1 MELTKQINPR
11 QEVIPRVYAYVIP
24 DYPKRAGWV
33 KIGYTERDVDKR
45 IHEQSGTIGVDT
57 KTLWHYIARF
67 NEGGY
72 FTDRDFHS
80 YLVKNGIEREKAKEW
95 FHFGAGNEKNSER
108 LFMDFTFQKYE
119 DIQKSM
125 QLNYALRSEQ
135 EEAVQ
140 RAYAYA
146 QENPNGEFLWNAKPR
161 FGKTLS
167 TYELMRRM
175 DAVNVLVVTNRPSIA
190 NSWFDDFEK
199 FIAWQT
205 DYVFVSESDS
215 LRGRKP
221 LTRDEFLVLSNQK
234 SDIRQVNFVSL
245 QDLKGSIYHGGGYDK
260 LEYISGITWDLLVID
275 EAHEGVD
282 TFKTDFAFDSI
293 TRKFT
298 LHLSGTPFKAIAKGK
313 FSEQQIYNWS
323 YEDEQEAKENWN
335 EEGDNPYE
343 VLPRLNM
350 FTYQMSN
357 MIRDEINRGAEIDGE
372 EMDYAFDLNEFFA
385 TNASGTFI
393 HEEDVIKWLDALT
406 HNEKYPFSSEALR
419 NELKHTFWLLNR
431 VASAKALEKLLRDHS
446 VFGKYKVIIAAGDGK
461 AEDDM
466 AVNER
471 SFSRVKAAIAKY
483 ERTITLSV
491 GQLTTGVTIPEWTA
505 VLMLSNMQSAALYM
519 QAAFR
524 SQNPHLWVE
533 NVEGQDIAYRK
544 QNAYV
549 FDFAPERTLIIF
561 DEFANSL
568 NPGTSG
574 GGGTTSDREENIRRL
589 LNFFPII
596 GEDINGVMREL
607 DYKDVL
613 TIPKKV
619 KATEV
624 VRRGFMSNL
633 LFANI
638 SGIFSAPQVVLDTLN
653 GLTPEAQGKQRKTK
667 ETVDTGGVAVDED
680 GDVKVDQGLVIS
692 TSEAMLGKKI
702 FEKEDV
708 KLPDK
713 LDDIP
718 SNDLIRQAT
727 KAIIEASSLDDK
739 LGTAKASLGA
749 TANDISKAK
758 RMMEERVQR
767 DVERKVTET
776 NIQKHRI
783 EKEYQENV
791 KKAAS
796 QEQKQQL
803 DQAYQ
808 ESVDSIF
815 ETMRNNLFDDTHE
828 IIEQA
833 NQEFVAEQTKKEER
847 KKKASI
853 EDDVRGRLRGFART
867 IPSFIMAYGDENLT
881 LKNFDTHVPAQVF
894 KDVTGITIDQFTFL
908 RDGGEYEE
916 EGEVKHYKGHLFDEV
931 VFDESIQEF
940 LRKKSELA
948 DYFEDHEEDIFDYI
962 PPQETN
968 QIYTPKHVVKR
979 MVDALEKEN
988 PGIYDDASKTF
999 IDLYMK
1005 SGLYITEIVKK
1016 LYNSEVLKEEFP
1028 DDELRITYILENQVY
1043 GFAPSEIIYNI
1054 ATNFIFGELN
1064 SDISRRNFVQIDTI
1078 PYATAGTM
1086 QALIDDT
1093 FGGKFETDTE
1103 VGSERSSVQM
1113 PE

>member
-1 MELTKQINPR
+1 MELKKQIQPR

-33 KIGYTERDVDKR
+33 KIGYTERDVDRR

-72 FTDRDFHS
+72 FTDRDFHG

-95 FHFGAGNEKNSER
+95 FNFGVGNEKNSQR

-119 DIQKSM
+119 DLQKSLQM
-125 QLNYALRSEQ
+125 NYSLRAEQ

-140 RAYAYA
+140 KAFAFA

-167 TYELMRRM
+167 SYELMRRM
-175 DAVNVLVVTNRPSIA
+175 DAVNVLVVTNRPAIA

-199 FIAWQT
+199 FIAWQS

-215 LRGRKP
+215 LKDRKP
-221 LTRDEFLVLSNQK
+221 LTRNEFVALSAQK
-234 SDIRQVNFVSL
+234 EDIRQVNFVSL
-245 QDLKGSIYHGGGYDK
+245 QDLKGSIYHGGVHDK
-260 LEYISGITWDLLVID
+260 LEYISAITWDLLIID

-282 TFKTDFAFDSI
+282 TFKTDFAFDAI
-293 TRKFT
+293 KRKFT

-313 FSEQQIYNWS
+313 FSEKQIFNWS

-357 MIRDEINRGAEIDGE
+357 MIREEINRGAEIDGE

-385 TNASGTFI
+385 TDSSGKFI
-393 HEEDVIKWLDALT
+393 HEEDVIKWLDTLT
-406 HNEKYPFSSEALR
+406 HNEKYPFSSEELR
-419 NELKHTFWLLNR
+419 NELKHSFWLLNR
-431 VASAKALEKLLRDHS
+431 VASAKAMAKLLNDHPI
-446 VFGKYKVIIAAGDGK
+446 FCEYEVIVAAGDGK
-461 AEDDM
+461 TENDM
-466 AVNER
+466 DVNER
-471 SFSRVKAAIAKY
+471 SLSRVKDAIAKFDK
-483 ERTITLSV
+483 TITLSV

-505 VLMLSNMQSAALYM
+505 VLMLSNMQSASLYM

-533 NVEGQDIAYRK
+533 TVNGKDVAYRK

-568 NPGTSG
+568 NPGTSA
-574 GGGTTSDREENIRRL
+574 GGGTSSNREENIKRL

-596 GEDINGVMREL
+596 GEDSNGVMREL

-613 TIPKKV
+613 TIPKKI

-653 GLTPEAQGKQRKTK
+653 ELTPEAQGKQRKTK
-667 ETVDTGGVAVDED
+667 ETVDTSGVEVDEE
-680 GDVKVDQGLVIS
+680 GDVKVDKGLVIN
-692 TSEAMLGKKI
+692 TSNAILGEKI
-702 FEKEDV
+702 FEKEEV
-708 KLPDK
+708 KLPEKMDE
-713 LDDIP
+713 IP

-727 KAIIEASSLDDK
+727 KAIIEAAKLDDK
-739 LGTAKASLGA
+739 LETAKENLGA
-749 TANDISKAK
+749 TVNDISKAK
-758 RMMEERVQR
+758 REMEGRVQR
-767 DVERKVTET
+767 EVERKVTET

-791 KKAAS
+791 KKAES
-796 QEQKQQL
+796 QEEKQKLEQT
-803 DQAYQ
+803 YR
-808 ESVDSIF
+808 ESVDYIF
-815 ETMRNNLFDDTHE
+815 ESMKNELFDNTHE
-828 IIEQA
+828 VIEQV
-833 NQEFVAEQTKKEER
+833 NEEFVEEQIKKDER
-847 KKKASI
+847 KKKDSV
-853 EDDVRGRLRGFART
+853 EEDVRGRLRGFART
-867 IPSFIMAYGDENLT
+867 IPSFIMAYGEADLT
-881 LKNFDTHVPAQVF
+881 LQNFDAYVPAHVF
-894 KDVTGITIDQFTFL
+894 KDVTGITIDQFKFL

-916 EGEVKHYKGHLFDEV
+916 KGEVKYYKGHLFDEV
-931 VFDESIQEF
+931 VFNESIQEF

-988 PGIYDDASKTF
+988 PGIYDDGSKTF

-1016 LYNSEVLKEEFP
+1016 LYNSEVLKQKIKN
-1028 DDELRITYILENQVY
+1028 DETRIKHILENQVY

-1064 SDISRRNFVQIDTI
+1064 SDIDRGNFVQVDTV
-1078 PYATAGTM
+1078 PYAKNGTI
-1086 QALIDDT
+1086 QDLIDEK
-1093 FGGKFETDTE
+1093 FGGTT
-1103 VGSERSSVQM
+1103 
-1113 PE
+1113 

>member
-72 FTDRDFHS
+72 FTDRDFHG

-95 FHFGAGNEKNSER
+95 FNFGVGNEKNSQR

-125 QLNYALRSEQ
+125 QLNYTLRSEQ

-140 RAYAYA
+140 MAFEYA

-167 TYELMRRM
+167 SYELMRRLN
-175 DAVNVLVVTNRPSIA
+175 AVNVLVVTNRPAIA

-215 LRGRKP
+215 LKDRKP
-221 LTRDEFLVLSNQK
+221 LTRDEFVALSAQK
-234 SDIRQVNFVSL
+234 EDIRQVNFVSL
-245 QDLKGSIYHGGGYDK
+245 QDLKGSIYHGGVHDK
-260 LEYISGITWDLLVID
+260 LEYISAITWDLLIID

-282 TFKTDFAFDSI
+282 TFKTDFAFDAI
-293 TRKFT
+293 KRKFT

-313 FSEQQIYNWS
+313 FSEKQIFNWS
-323 YEDEQEAKENWN
+323 YEDEQEAKGNWN

-357 MIRDEINRGAEIDGE
+357 MIREEVNRGAEIDGE

-385 TNASGTFI
+385 TDSSGKFI
-393 HEEDVIKWLDALT
+393 HEEDVIKWLDTLT
-406 HNEKYPFSSEALR
+406 HNEKYPFSSEELR
-419 NELKHTFWLLNR
+419 NELKHSFWLLNR
-431 VASAKALEKLLRDHS
+431 VASAKAMAKLLNDHPI
-446 VFGKYKVIIAAGDGK
+446 FCEYEVIVAAGDGK
-461 AEDDM
+461 TENDM
-466 AVNER
+466 DVNER
-471 SFSRVKAAIAKY
+471 SLSRVKDAIAKFDK
-483 ERTITLSV
+483 TITLSV

-505 VLMLSNMQSAALYM
+505 VLMLSNMQSASLYM

-524 SQNPHLWVE
+524 SQNPPLWVE
-533 NVEGQDIAYRK
+533 TVNGKDVAYRK

-568 NPGTSG
+568 NPSTSA
-574 GGGTTSDREENIRRL
+574 GGGTSSNREENIKRL

-596 GEDINGVMREL
+596 GEDSNGVMREL

-613 TIPKKV
+613 TIPKKI

-653 GLTPEAQGKQRKTK
+653 ELIPEAQGKQRKTK
-667 ETVDTGGVAVDED
+667 ETVDTSGVEVDEK
-680 GDVKVDQGLVIS
+680 GDVKVDKGLVIN
-692 TSEAMLGKKI
+692 TSNAILGEKI
-702 FEKEDV
+702 FEKEEV
-708 KLPDK
+708 KLPEKMDE
-713 LDDIP
+713 IP

-727 KAIIEASSLDDK
+727 KAIIEAAKLDDK
-739 LGTAKASLGA
+739 LGAAKENLGA
-749 TANDISKAK
+749 TVNDISKAK
-758 RMMEERVQR
+758 REMEGRVQR
-767 DVERKVTET
+767 EVERKVTET

-783 EKEYQENV
+783 EKEYQKNV
-791 KKAAS
+791 KKAES
-796 QEQKQQL
+796 QEEKQKLEQT
-803 DQAYQ
+803 YH
-808 ESVDSIF
+808 ESVDYIF
-815 ETMRNNLFDDTHE
+815 ESMKNELFDNTHE
-828 IIEQA
+828 VIEQV
-833 NQEFVAEQTKKEER
+833 NEEFVEEQIKKDER
-847 KKKASI
+847 KKKDSI

-867 IPSFIMAYGDENLT
+867 IPSFIMAYGEEDLT
-881 LKNFDTHVPAQVF
+881 LQNFDTHVPAHVF
-894 KDVTGITIDQFTFL
+894 KDVTGITIEQFKFL

-931 VFDESIQEF
+931 VFNESIQEF

-988 PGIYDDASKTF
+988 PSIYDDGSKTF

-1016 LYNSEVLKEEFP
+1016 LYNSEVLKQKITN
-1028 DDELRITYILENQVY
+1028 DETRIKHILENQVY

-1064 SDISRRNFVQIDTI
+1064 SDIDRGNFVQVDTV
-1078 PYATAGTM
+1078 PYAKNGTI
-1086 QALIDDT
+1086 QDLIDEK
-1093 FGGKFETDTE
+1093 FGGTT
-1103 VGSERSSVQM
+1103 
-1113 PE
+1113 